1 MKRRRARF
9 CNNKLFL
16 RSSKEFICDYYNNQD
31 ESKLFLFDRSED
43 CVFKYYSIRDLLSYW
58 IQSSIVNNCGL
69 YNFGWKCRL
78 LTPMLTQNTTNP
90 TTSQTTLLTN
100 NQITASP
107 LNLKLKSS
115 PKLIPTE
122 THSQSSSTVSLRSL
136 ALDWAHS
143 IPKTK

>member
-1 MKRRRARF
+1 
-9 CNNKLFL
+9 
-16 RSSKEFICDYYNNQD
+16 
-31 ESKLFLFDRSED
+31 
-43 CVFKYYSIRDLLSYW
+43 
-58 IQSSIVNNCGL
+58 
-69 YNFGWKCRL
+69 
-78 LTPMLTQNTTNP
+78 MLTQKTTNP

-136 ALDWAHS
+136 ALD
-143 IPKTK
+143 